1 MSKIEDLIRQYCPN
15 GCEWKRLGDT
25 SLFRI
30 SRGVVISKSYIAE
43 HQGQY
48 PVYSSQTENDGCLG
62 CIDTYDV
69 DGERITWTTDGAKAG
84 TIFYRSGK
92 YNITNVC
99 GMIECVSSD
108 ISCKYV
114 SYVFGV
120 EAPKF
125 VNKAMGNC
133 KLMSNVVENILIP
146 IPHIAV
152 QEEIVRILDEFTE
165 LEKELEKE
173 LEMRKKQYEWYR
185 DELLTFGDEVE
196 RHDITE
202 VFDLRNG
209 YTPSKSVKEYWENGT
224 VDWFRMEDIR
234 EHGNV
239 LSEATQKV
247 SESAV
252 KGGKKIKANSI
263 ALATTATIG
272 EHALIIVDCLGN
284 QRFTFFTK
292 SELFFDK
299 VNMNF
304 MNYYFFKIDEW
315 CKTHTRQGNF
325 ASVDMDALK
334 QLQIPVPPL
343 QEQQR
348 IVEILDTFDTL
359 TTDLTKGLP
368 AEIKMRHMQYEYYRD
383 YLFGLL
389 K

>member
-1 MSKIEDLIRQYCPN
+1 MSKIEDLIKQYCPN

-43 HQGQY
+43 HHGQY

-62 CIDTYDV
+62 CIDTYAV

-84 TIFYRSGK
+84 TVFYRSGK

-152 QEEIVRILDEFTE
+152 QDEIVRILDKFTE

-173 LEMRKKQYEWYR
+173 LELRKKQYEWYR

-196 RHDITE
+196 R
-202 VFDLRNG
+202 
-209 YTPSKSVKEYWENGT
+209 K
-224 VDWFRMEDIR
+224 
-234 EHGNV
+234 
-239 LSEATQKV
+239 KV
-247 SESAV
+247 SEITNVLRGKRLTKTQLSEEGKFSV
-252 KGGKKIKANSI
+252 FHGGLEPLGKYDSFNRKANTVMIINVGAS
-263 ALATTATIG
+263 AGTVGYCKEDFWSSDGCFCLSATEEVEARYLYFVFQSN
-272 EHALIIVDCLGN
+272 EHYLISRVRKAGIPTLDANVI
-284 QRFTFFTK
+284 
-292 SELFFDK
+292 E
-299 VNMNF
+299 
-304 MNYYFFKIDEW
+304 
-315 CKTHTRQGNF
+315 
-325 ASVDMDALK
+325 DME
-334 QLQIPVPPL
+334 IPVPSITE
-343 QEQQR
+343 QER
-348 IVEILDTFDTL
+348 IVKILDKFDTL
-359 TTDLTKGLP
+359 TTSLTSGLP
-368 AEIKMRHMQYEYYRD
+368 AEIKLRKQQYEYYRD

>member
-1 MSKIEDLIRQYCPN
+1 MSKIEDLIKQYCPN

-43 HQGQY
+43 HHGQY

-62 CIDTYDV
+62 CIDTYAI

-84 TIFYRSGK
+84 TVFYRSGK

-146 IPHIAV
+146 VPHIAV
-152 QEEIVRILDEFTE
+152 QDEIVRILDKFTE

-173 LEMRKKQYEWYR
+173 LELRRKQYEFYR
-185 DELLTFGDEVE
+185 DELLTFGDDVE
-196 RHDITE
+196 RERLGDVTNVCRGKRVVKRELSNSVGHPVYQNSLSILGYYMDSNYPANTSFVIGAGAAGEIGYSLTDFWAADDCFPIICKGMLLDRF
-202 VFDLRNG
+202 VFYFLMQNQAVLK
-209 YTPSKSVKEYWENGT
+209 SKVRKASIPRLSRDEIEN
-224 VDWFRMEDIR
+224 
-234 EHGNV
+234 
-239 LSEATQKV
+239 
-247 SESAV
+247 
-252 KGGKKIKANSI
+252 
-263 ALATTATIG
+263 
-272 EHALIIVDCLGN
+272 LIIP
-284 QRFTFFTK
+284 
-292 SELFFDK
+292 
-299 VNMNF
+299 
-304 MNYYFFKIDEW
+304 
-315 CKTHTRQGNF
+315 
-325 ASVDMDALK
+325 
-334 QLQIPVPPL
+334 IPSPTE
-343 QEQQR
+343 QER
-348 IVEILDTFDTL
+348 IVKILDKFDTL
-359 TTDLTKGLP
+359 TTSLTSGLP
-368 AEIKMRHMQYEYYRD
+368 AEIKLRKQQYEYYRD

-389 K
+389 N